1 MIRHSIAAT
10 KVEAINNWNEPKE
23 RITNFARL
31 VGTLIWNDPLNVS
44 MVVFFNMVIK
54 KAFGNY
60 RYPFHCLLFPRFHY
74 TGNLSKLVHFYNN

>member
-31 VGTLIWNDPLNVS
+31 VGTLIWNGPLNVS
-44 MVVFFNMVIK
+44 MAVFFNMVINK
-54 KAFGNY
+54 PLVIIDI
-60 RYPFHCLLFPRFHY
+60 PFIVCYF
-74 TGNLSKLVHFYNN
+74 

>member
-54 KAFGNY
+54 KPLVIIDI
-60 RYPFHCLLFPRFHY
+60 PFIVCYF
-74 TGNLSKLVHFYNN
+74 